1 MDEFKNT
8 LATRLS
14 DQQRELTGYLVDGR
28 WHGAGELYS
37 RMVNWRTRMSE
48 LRRIY
53 PDRFEYRWRTH
64 TVNGKRI
71 TSKDWRDVKMGAALR
86 IRIFAAVQALQEAE
100 PRRIAGHEREVISLG
115 EGAVYGFVTRG
126 QLAYLDAKH
135 LTQQIWNR
143 YVDPFR
149 EGEQ

>member
-1 MDEFKNT
+1 MNT
-8 LATRLS
+8 LTTRLS
-14 DQQRELTGYLVDGR
+14 DQQRELIGYLIDGR

-64 TVNGKRI
+64 MVNGKRI
-71 TSKDWRDVKMGAALR
+71 TSKDWRDMRMGATLYQ
-86 IRIFAAVQALQEAE
+86 RIFTAIQTLQVCESGS
-100 PRRIAGHEREVISLG
+100 IAGHEREVVALG
-115 EGAVYGFVTRG
+115 QAAEYGFVTRG
-126 QLAYLDAKH
+126 QLAYFDAKH

-149 EGEQ
+149 EGD